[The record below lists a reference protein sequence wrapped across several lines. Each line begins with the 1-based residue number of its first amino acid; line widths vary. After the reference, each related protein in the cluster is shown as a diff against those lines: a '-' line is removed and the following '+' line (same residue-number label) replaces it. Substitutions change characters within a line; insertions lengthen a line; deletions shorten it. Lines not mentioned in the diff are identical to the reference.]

1 MPFPVINTSY
11 VIIILPRYLLFSG
24 SVGEGSL
31 YRICGTFPG
40 DCVSCVP
47 DGTLEPGTLFLTLV
61 SSVPTLSEI

>member
-47 DGTLEPGTLFLTLV
+47 DGTRDTWDIIFDPGVLG
-61 SSVPTLSEI
+61 SHS